1 MEAFREKS
9 DVFGGINLDNK
20 THNINLIFSERQLA
34 KYDEIPLQKDSMFEN
49 LAIVRDPRQFLRC
62 AYLSEFMSS
71 LNNHL
76 HDDSKPIGDER
87 QRAIFKVFTIVT
99 LRQILVPLVESI
111 HTPDNKDGQYLSM
124 SIVLNGVTKVIDQHI
139 KQLGEEN
146 KKENQKLERVITS
159 NKNTVCEFLTEF
171 LAYIAGQ
178 GEILQKN
185 YKQEITSMFNEDKF
199 FLLHERMLR

>member
-1 MEAFREKS
+1 
-9 DVFGGINLDNK
+9 
-20 THNINLIFSERQLA
+20 
-34 KYDEIPLQKDSMFEN
+34 
-49 LAIVRDPRQFLRC
+49 
-62 AYLSEFMSS
+62 
-71 LNNHL
+71 
-76 HDDSKPIGDER
+76 
-87 QRAIFKVFTIVT
+87 
-99 LRQILVPLVESI
+99 
-111 HTPDNKDGQYLSM
+111 M